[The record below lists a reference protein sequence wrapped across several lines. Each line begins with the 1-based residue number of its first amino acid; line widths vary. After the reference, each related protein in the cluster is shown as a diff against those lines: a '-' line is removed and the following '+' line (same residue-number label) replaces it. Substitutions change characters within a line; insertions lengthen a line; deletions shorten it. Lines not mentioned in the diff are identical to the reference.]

1 MYTHLG
7 VRQLLEPIFVEDCD
21 HGVNGR
27 IHLQTTL
34 EDQFAFKIEQV
45 YRFSKLGIE
54 MQRAYDYE
62 NDRLFLTDHTL
73 EFEIVASGSNQSIHR
88 HESRAKVR
96 VRINDL
102 NEFAP
107 RFVLPQPAVILK
119 DGTPTA
125 HTQRIFTY
133 NVAENRNFS
142 LDVKA
147 IDEDSTGN
155 GHLFY
160 NVKYLHPE
168 DTFTID
174 TLFNSDTGIY
184 TVIIPGRFI

>member
-1 MYTHLG
+1 M
-7 VRQLLEPIFVEDCD
+7 VEDCD

-27 IHLQTTL
+27 IHLFTTR
-34 EDQFAFKIEQV
+34 EDDFAFKIEQV
-45 YRFSKLGIE
+45 YRFSKLGIQ

-62 NDRLFLTDHTL
+62 DNMLFSIDDHTI
-73 EFEIVASGSNQSIHR
+73 EFDIVARGSNDSINR
-88 HESRAKVR
+88 YESRAKVR

-107 RFVLPQPAVILK
+107 RFVLPMPAVILK
-119 DGTPTA
+119 DGHPTA

-147 IDEDSTGN
+147 IDDDSTGIGN
-155 GHLFY
+155 LFY

-174 TLFNSDTGIY
+174 TKFNSDTDIY
-184 TVIIPGRFI
+184 TVTIPGR